1 LTTWDNPLSY
11 ERIKKG
17 DWEPTEIDSDKRA
30 KILAAR
36 FLPINITAPDTHK
49 YGSTHYGMANTT
61 LGHLF
66 LYSEV
71 PYNCGEISV
80 YSFGK
85 IFASESARVCDFVLR
100 QLMLMNGWNIAHMS
114 VYADTMAEILE
125 LNTGWVV
132 SHEVPS
138 ARAHSHKK
146 ISYAT
151 LYVKSN
157 LQISGVRR

>member
-1 LTTWDNPLSY
+1 LATWDNPLSY

-17 DWEPTEIDSDKRA
+17 DWEPAKTASDKKIIIIA
-30 KILAAR
+30 KK
-36 FLPINITAPDTHK
+36 FLPIDITPPDTHK
-49 YGSTHYGMANTT
+49 YGSTHYGKASTAY
-61 LGHLF
+61 GHLF
-66 LYSEV
+66 FYSDV

-85 IFASESARVCDFVLR
+85 IFTDESIKLSDFVLR

-132 SHEVPS
+132 SHEVES
-138 ARAHSHKK
+138 ARAHSSKK
-146 ISYAT
+146 LSYAT

-157 LQISGVRR
+157 LQISGVKK

>member
-1 LTTWDNPLSY
+1 MATWDNPLSY

-17 DWEPTEIDSDKRA
+17 DWEPTKIDSDKRA

-49 YGSTHYGMANTT
+49 YGSTHYGKASIAFGN
-61 LGHLF
+61 LF
-66 LYSEV
+66 LYSDV
-71 PYNCGEISV
+71 PYNCGEILV
-80 YSFGK
+80 YAIGK
-85 IFASESARVCDFVLR
+85 IFIGENIKLSDFVLR